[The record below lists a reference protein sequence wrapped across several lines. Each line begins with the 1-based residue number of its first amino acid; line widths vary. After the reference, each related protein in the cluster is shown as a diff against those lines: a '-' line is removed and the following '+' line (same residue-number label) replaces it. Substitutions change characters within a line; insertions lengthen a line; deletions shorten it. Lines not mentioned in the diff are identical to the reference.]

1 MILLFSCLSYRH
13 SCAIVAFTQSNN
25 EPCFEWWRYIG
36 PVKPRQP
43 LLPAKHK
50 EGACLSEALA
60 LNNKAVL
67 DILPVFK
74 RHGLFYI

>member
-1 MILLFSCLSYRH
+1 MFMILLFSCLSYRH

-60 LNNKAVL
+60 LNNKAV
-67 DILPVFK
+67 
-74 RHGLFYI
+74 